1 MYVLL
6 YARETVVISMKE
18 FFRILSYD
26 LHWKKQNLQAN
37 VACCRAN
44 SVFIFS
50 TVSVSLRQGRIR
62 ELRSKWNLLK
72 ATRSIFFSTFMS
84 DAKLVYNSW
93 VGRRKGGS
101 AWITLNL
108 WCRRSLNFW
117 TSQSCSLSSNWFFEC
132 ENPLIDKPMVIKE
145 PAVAS
150 AWLLGLGSKLYPS
163 NMLRMLS
170 KDLTRFMPS
179 WVRQYRARQQG
190 GILGSLSEGVL
201 DAVLNVRR
209 FPVYLKMPW
218 R

>member
-1 MYVLL
+1 MLLAAIFFLHLIDLFTLYALL

-50 TVSVSLRQGRIR
+50 TVSVPLRQGRIR
-62 ELRSKWNLLK
+62 EFGSKWNLLK
-72 ATRSIFFSTFMS
+72 ATRSIFFFTFMS
-84 DAKLVYNSW
+84 GAKLAYNSW
-93 VGRRKGGS
+93 VGRRKGGP

-108 WCRRSLNFW
+108 WGRRSPNFW

-150 AWLLGLGSKLYPS
+150 AWLLGWDRNYILA
-163 NMLRMLS
+163 
-170 KDLTRFMPS
+170 TC
-179 WVRQYRARQQG
+179 RACSAK
-190 GILGSLSEGVL
+190 ILL
-201 DAVLNVRR
+201 DSCRVEYANIEQVNRV
-209 FPVYLKMPW
+209 VY
-218 R
+218 